1 MDTEAQLLF
10 QMGAIMLL
18 AFLAATMAR
27 RMNQSVMIGYIA
39 IGILIGPKI
48 SLNLLGY
55 EYHGLITDIS
65 LIEMLSFVGLVM
77 LMFFV
82 GLEFSFSKLKKTRT
96 PAIILAVIDTSV
108 GLFVGF
114 VFASFLGWPLVDSIF
129 LAGVIAMSS
138 TSIAMK
144 VLFDLKRMSSP
155 EVEFLIGLV
164 VVETFIAMLI
174 LTVASG
180 MVVRPEAAPSEYGQM
195 LLGMAAFYAFFVWVA
210 MFAVPKV
217 VSFFNSIENDEM
229 FILFALGMVFLT
241 SGFAAVMNVPPIIG
255 AFFIGM
261 VLAETN
267 VSVRIRS
274 KLESFK
280 DAFVAIF
287 FTSFG
292 MMIDPAMF
300 PDVMWMVALAIP
312 LVILYE
318 VFVMSSITYFL
329 GFSAKASTTIGTSAS
344 GRGVESILYAS
355 VGSNVKGATMG
366 SLLNPFAG
374 AFCFAMSA
382 ISPALVKH
390 SAALANAG
398 GRLVPKQMRFSAS
411 VISRTLGKVILP
423 SSLKIFKGARVTGAL
438 LISFVALSTAIL
450 LAGSSLHILLV
461 LCGLVMAV
469 AVYFVV
475 RLEVSEIVRHV
486 NYSNLGVRSESR
498 ETIVGLVSW
507 VVSGAALSALA
518 IVSIWTYLWQLSLL
532 VVVAYILSLVYKMFR
547 TYAVIHID
555 VQEAIPKVYNFPK
568 PATVEEE
575 SGKELPKPVYGI
587 VKTAPKNVRL

>member
-1 MDTEAQLLF
+1 
-10 QMGAIMLL
+10 
-18 AFLAATMAR
+18 
-27 RMNQSVMIGYIA
+27 
-39 IGILIGPKI
+39 
-48 SLNLLGY
+48 
-55 EYHGLITDIS
+55 
-65 LIEMLSFVGLVM
+65 
-77 LMFFV
+77 
-82 GLEFSFSKLKKTRT
+82 
-96 PAIILAVIDTSV
+96 
-108 GLFVGF
+108 
-114 VFASFLGWPLVDSIF
+114 
-129 LAGVIAMSS
+129 
-138 TSIAMK
+138 
-144 VLFDLKRMSSP
+144 
-155 EVEFLIGLV
+155 
-164 VVETFIAMLI
+164 
-174 LTVASG
+174 
-180 MVVRPEAAPSEYGQM
+180 
-195 LLGMAAFYAFFVWVA
+195 
-210 MFAVPKV
+210 
-217 VSFFNSIENDEM
+217 
-229 FILFALGMVFLT
+229 
-241 SGFAAVMNVPPIIG
+241 
-255 AFFIGM
+255 
-261 VLAETN
+261 
-267 VSVRIRS
+267 
-274 KLESFK
+274 
-280 DAFVAIF
+280 
-287 FTSFG
+287 
-292 MMIDPAMF
+292 
-300 PDVMWMVALAIP
+300 
-312 LVILYE
+312 
-318 VFVMSSITYFL
+318 
-329 GFSAKASTTIGTSAS
+329 
-344 GRGVESILYAS
+344 
-355 VGSNVKGATMG
+355 
-366 SLLNPFAG
+366 
-374 AFCFAMSA
+374 MSA
-382 ISPALVKH
+382 LSPALVTH